1 MLSRPSN
8 QIDLVALTTSHLST
22 SSTVVQFS
30 ENGCVMSSTELFNL
44 SKYHHALSRL
54 LSSLVSREK
63 DVTLSSKKLLQ
74 HYPHLSDFKNTGN
87 HHS

>member
-8 QIDLVALTTSHLST
+8 QIDLVALTSSHLST

-30 ENGCVMSSTELFNL
+30 ETGCVMSSTEIFTL

-63 DVTLSSKKLLQ
+63 DVTLSSEKTTVALPSPQ
-74 HYPHLSDFKNTGN
+74 
-87 HHS
+87 